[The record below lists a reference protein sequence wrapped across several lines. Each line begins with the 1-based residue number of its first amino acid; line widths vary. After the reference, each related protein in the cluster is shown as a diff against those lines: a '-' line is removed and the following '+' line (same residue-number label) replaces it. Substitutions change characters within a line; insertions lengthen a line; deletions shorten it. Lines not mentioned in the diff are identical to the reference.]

1 MMMSVVMIMLMA
13 RSNSSAYRI
22 TKLFDSGLESR
33 LRSLGRIILHSNRL
47 VLKRDLEILH
57 AFLEGDVFLHL
68 LHAVL
73 AMEMDKESDLLD
85 FAFLLL

>member
-33 LRSLGRIILHSNRL
+33 LRSLGCIILYSNRL

-57 AFLEGDVFLHL
+57 AFLKSDVFLDL

-73 AMEMDKESDLLD
+73 TMEMNGEYDLLD